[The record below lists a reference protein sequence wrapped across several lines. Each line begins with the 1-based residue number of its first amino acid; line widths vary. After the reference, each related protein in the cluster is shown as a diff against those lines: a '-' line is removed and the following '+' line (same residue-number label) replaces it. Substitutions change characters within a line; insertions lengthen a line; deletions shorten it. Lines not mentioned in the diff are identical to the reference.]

1 MRPFLALLCAV
12 LLLVGRP
19 ALADDA
25 TSSNRPVS
33 IQKLEDAAEV
43 EDERAL
49 IRAARYWKDQ
59 GNTELARGLYE
70 LALDRAELHHYLTVK
85 GPLREALLLERMG
98 DTAGAAGKYREA
110 FATDV
115 QTAIQVLRIA
125 SVHPER
131 DALVQEGI
139 ADVKARVERARQGE
153 QVPIYTTTKGEP
165 RYLEVIPDDQ
175 VVDRLLAEGGKLTY
189 CYIDNL
195 DLSVAKAPELPGSIV
210 LSRCVIGRVLVPD
223 RDIDTLVL
231 RSIVLGDVD
240 VGKTWE
246 GEVNKSRTIPGSRV
260 KEVAFRDGIFLGR
273 VNLQDVKVSGRNA
286 LFAMALFEG
295 EADFRDTVFAGTA
308 DFRFSVFGQGANF
321 KGSHMT
327 DAVYFGHTR
336 YLAPVTFRGMYSEQD
351 VFFDSTTFEAAA
363 NFDRCEWVR
372 GATFENSVFRGPVSF
387 NASSLGGRLNMSRT
401 VVQDSLEIKE
411 MNLAGMDFIGAWLQ
425 GDASF
430 IDVHFKGKV
439 RFSLD
444 DITRAQ
450 HLDDPTGLLSLY
462 RDYQGDKDA
471 DAPLTTRSSYGVE
484 HVDDLIARIDGNLSF
499 ANSIFGGFTIFE
511 RVTLGKPGGGTTA
524 EFYNTQFMGESH
536 FERTTWH
543 SKADFSTI
551 FANELSLLE
560 ATFHDTLILD
570 DANVAGRI
578 VMTDASFE
586 PGATMSMYGAE
597 IASIQI
603 DRDQVVADD
612 ALSWLWQAGETHRL
626 FYKGCVDGQDVSG
639 DPRIVRLRRNAELSD
654 DQVRQICVDRVIDEY
669 IALKQSFGDRAMTS
683 DEDWA
688 YWWIKHTETQAAR
701 LWGGAAGVATWAI
714 QWPLFEI
721 GFGWGVNL
729 GNLAWTSLFFCV
741 LFVVLYRV
749 ICPDSVMQYNGD
761 DVPIRD
767 ISFWGLFYISLQ
779 SLGAFNTGWDFGE
792 DDHRLRYLNT
802 TQTFIGLI
810 ILTFFVGAYTRMI
823 LA

>member
-1 MRPFLALLCAV
+1 MPPLLASLCALL
-12 LLLVGRP
+12 LLLLSPLARASQDGGRG
-19 ALADDA
+19 
-25 TSSNRPVS
+25 VS
-33 IQKLEDAAEV
+33 IQSLEDAKEI

-49 IRAARYWKDQ
+49 IRAAEHWREQ
-59 GNTELARGLYE
+59 GNEELARGLFE
-70 LALDRAELHHYLTVK
+70 LSLDRAELHNYLSLR
-85 GPLREALLLERMG
+85 GMLREALILERLG
-98 DTAGAAGKYREA
+98 KHEEAAAKYREG
-110 FATDV
+110 FADDI
-115 QTAIQVLRIA
+115 QTTLQVLRIA

-131 DALVQEGI
+131 EALVQEGI
-139 ADVKARVERARQGE
+139 ADVRSRVERAKRGE
-153 QVPIYTTTKGEP
+153 QVSIYTTSKGEP
-165 RYLEVIPDDQ
+165 RFMEVIPDDQ
-175 VVDRLLAEGGKLTY
+175 VVARLLKDEGQLKY
-189 CYIDNL
+189 CYVETL
-195 DLSVAKAPELPGSIV
+195 DLSAAVAPELPPMV
-210 LSRCVIGRVLVPD
+210 MLSRCIVGRVLIPD
-223 RDIDTLVL
+223 RDVKTLVL

-246 GEVNKSRTIPGSRV
+246 GEVNKSKTIPGSRV
-260 KEVAFRDGIFLGR
+260 DEVAFRDGIFLGR
-273 VNLQDVKVSGRNA
+273 VNMQDVKVSGRNA

-295 EADFRDTVFAGTA
+295 EADFRDTIFGGTA

-336 YLAPVTFRGMYSEQD
+336 YLKPVTFRGMYSEQD
-351 VFFDSTTFEAAA
+351 VFFDSTDFEAAA

-387 NASSLGGRLNMSRT
+387 NSSSLGGRLNMSRT
-401 VVQDSLEIKE
+401 VVQDTIVVKE
-411 MNLAGMDFIGAWLQ
+411 MTLAGMDFIGAWLQ
-425 GDASF
+425 GDAAF
-430 IDVHFKGKV
+430 VDVHFKGKV

-450 HLDDPTGLLSLY
+450 HLQDPTGLLPLY

-471 DAPLTTRSSYGVE
+471 EEPLTTRSSYGVE
-484 HVDDLIARIDGNLSF
+484 HVDDLIARIDGNISF

-511 RVTLGKPGGGTTA
+511 RVILGKPGGGTSA

-536 FERTTWH
+536 FERTVWH
-543 SKADFSTI
+543 SKADFTTI

-560 ATFHDTLILD
+560 ATIHDTLILD
-570 DANVAGRI
+570 DASIAGR
-578 VMTDASFE
+578 VVLTDAEFDD
-586 PGATMSMYGAE
+586 GATLSLYGAE

-603 DRDQVVADD
+603 ARDQVVADD
-612 ALSWLWQAGETHRL
+612 ATSWIWQAGETHRL
-626 FYKGCVDGQDVSG
+626 FYQGCLDGQDVSG
-639 DPRIVRLRRNAELSD
+639 DPRILRLRRNNEFSD
-654 DQVRQICVDRVIDEY
+654 DEVRQICADRVIDEY
-669 IALKQSFGDRAMTS
+669 IALKQSFGDRAMTA

-688 YWWIKHTETQAAR
+688 YWWIKHTEIRAAR
-701 LWGGAAGVATWAI
+701 LWGGLAGLATWLI
-714 QWPLFEI
+714 QWPMFEI

-729 GNLAWTSLFFCV
+729 GNLAWTSLFVCI
-741 LFVVLYRV
+741 LFVLLYRL

-761 DVPIRD
+761 DVPIRE